1 MPATRLTMASVLVG
15 RETGIT
21 PPLPGGPGGTIR
33 GGSSGLCCMRTHA
46 TGDLFSPRSR
56 ASAESR
62 KRRRSRSGWFGEY
75 PLRNPPRMEEGI
87 LRIPSMTVM
96 ASETIRRR
104 LREVPDSPGVYLL
117 RDTREQVIYVGKAL
131 RLRDRLRAYFT
142 TGYGQTARTAEL
154 VQRVYDFEFVKTANE
169 VEALVLENNL
179 IKHYRPRF
187 NIRLKDDKNYLYL
200 KLPVTEEYPRVHYT
214 RRVLDDGALYFGPY
228 TSAQSL
234 RSTVKSIRQ
243 LLPFRTCSE
252 DIFKQGKV
260 CLDFHIKRCPGP
272 CERRISSED
281 YKARI
286 NEVAL
291 FMEGRSDLLVREL
304 HERMDSAAGRLDF
317 ENAARYRDQLQSI
330 ERIADRQKVL
340 TRGRDDQDIV
350 AYARSGN
357 DVFVEVAYV
366 RQSKMVGHD
375 GHALDGA
382 GDATEPELLRGFMLQ
397 YYSSATHVPR
407 SVILPGPV
415 EEPELIKGWLSEK
428 RGRPVEVDVPQR
440 GRLRALVTQ
449 LGETAKQELEQIRIQ
464 ADYDRSRTE
473 PMLAA
478 LAEALDLE
486 SPPKRIE
493 CYDISNIQGDS
504 AVGSMV
510 VFEDGR
516 PRNDHYRHFRI
527 KYVPGPNDFAMLQE
541 VLRRRLERLESAQRR
556 EEVGS
561 IGDRSFTSR
570 PGLILIDGGKSQLSA
585 ALEVTEAAGYADIP
599 TFALAKER
607 EEIFAPGRAE
617 PIVQERNS
625 PGMFLVQRI
634 RDEAHRF
641 AITHHRK
648 VRARKALTSPLDS
661 VEGIGPA
668 RKRALLRHFGS
679 VQAIR
684 EAPVGEIVKLGIH
697 ERLAVRLKETL

>member
-1 MPATRLTMASVLVG
+1 MAVTL
-15 RETGIT
+15 EEAI
-21 PPLPGGPGGTIR
+21 
-33 GGSSGLCCMRTHA
+33 
-46 TGDLFSPRSR
+46 
-56 ASAESR
+56 
-62 KRRRSRSGWFGEY
+62 KRR
-75 PLRNPPRMEEGI
+75 LQ
-87 LRIPSMTVM
+87 
-96 ASETIRRR
+96 A
-104 LREVPDSPGVYLL
+104 VPESPGVYMF
-117 RDTREQVIYVGKAL
+117 RDNRSQVIYVGKAL
-131 RLRDRLRAYFT
+131 RLRDRLRSYFT
-142 TGYGQTARTAEL
+142 PGYAPTAQVAEL
-154 VQRVYDFEFVKTANE
+154 IRKAHDFEFVTTANE

-179 IKHYRPRF
+179 IKNYRPRY

-200 KLPVTEEYPRVHYT
+200 KLPVTEDFPRVHYS
-214 RRVLDDGALYFGPY
+214 RRVQNDGALYFGPY

-243 LLPFRTCSE
+243 LLPFRTCSDE
-252 DIFKQGKV
+252 IFKQGKV

-286 NEVAL
+286 HEVAL
-291 FMEGRSDLLVREL
+291 FMEGRSDILVREL
-304 HERMDSAAGRLDF
+304 QERMESSAGRLDF

-330 ERIADRQKVL
+330 ERIADRQRVL

-382 GDATEPELLRGFMLQ
+382 ADATEPELLRGFMLQ

-407 SVILPGPV
+407 TVILPGPV
-415 EEPELIKGWLSEK
+415 DEPELLIGWLSEK
-428 RGRPVEVDVPQR
+428 RGGPVTLEIPQR
-440 GRLRALVTQ
+440 GRKRGLVTQ
-449 LGETAKQELEQIRIQ
+449 LAETAKQELEQLRIQ

-478 LAEALDLE
+478 LAQALDLE

-527 KYVPGPNDFAMLQE
+527 KYTPGPNDFAMLQE

-556 EEVGS
+556 EEADIV
-561 IGDRSFTSR
+561 GDRSFTTR
-570 PGLILIDGGKSQLSA
+570 PDLILIDGGKGQLSA
-585 ALEVTEAAGYADIP
+585 ALEVMETAGYADIP

-625 PGMFLVQRI
+625 PGMFLVQRV

-684 EAPVGEIVKLGIH
+684 EAPVDEIVKLGIPD
-697 ERLAVRLKETL
+697 RLAARLKETL

>member
-1 MPATRLTMASVLVG
+1 MAVSL
-15 RETGIT
+15 E
-21 PPLPGGPGGTIR
+21 
-33 GGSSGLCCMRTHA
+33 
-46 TGDLFSPRSR
+46 
-56 ASAESR
+56 
-62 KRRRSRSGWFGEY
+62 
-75 PLRNPPRMEEGI
+75 
-87 LRIPSMTVM
+87 
-96 ASETIRRR
+96 ETIKAR
-104 LREVPDSPGVYLL
+104 LQAVPESPGVYLF
-117 RDTREQVIYVGKAL
+117 RDAKMQVIYVGKAL
-131 RLRDRLRAYFT
+131 RLRDRLRQYFT
-142 TGYGQTARTAEL
+142 PGYAETARVSEL
-154 VQRVYDFEFVKTANE
+154 VRRATDFEFITTANE
-169 VEALVLENNL
+169 VEALVLENSL
-179 IKHYRPRF
+179 IKNYRPRF

-200 KLPVTEEYPRVHYT
+200 KLPVTEAFPRVHYS
-214 RRVLDDGALYFGPY
+214 RRVQNDGALYFGPY
-228 TSAQSL
+228 TSALSL

-243 LLPFRTCSE
+243 LLPFRTCSDE
-252 DIFKQGKV
+252 IFKQGKV

-272 CERRISSED
+272 CERRIGSED

-304 HERMDSAAGRLDF
+304 EDRMLGAADKLDF

-366 RQSKMVGHD
+366 RQGKMVGHD

-382 GDATEPELLRGFMLQ
+382 ADATEPELLRGFMLQ

-407 SVILPGPV
+407 TVILPGLV
-415 EEPELIKGWLSEK
+415 EEPDLLTGWLTEK
-428 RGRPVEVDVPQR
+428 RGRPVEIEVPQR
-440 GRLRALVTQ
+440 GRKRALVNQ
-449 LGETAKQELEQIRIQ
+449 LGDTARQELEQIRIQ

-478 LAEALDLE
+478 IAEALDLE
-486 SPPKRIE
+486 TPPKRIE

-527 KYVPGPNDFAMLQE
+527 KFAPGPNDFAMLQE
-541 VLRRRLERLESAQRR
+541 ILRRRLERLESAQRR
-556 EEVGS
+556 EDAE

-570 PGLILIDGGKSQLSA
+570 PDLILIDGGKGQLSA
-585 ALEVTEAAGYADIP
+585 AVEVMEAAGYADIP
-599 TFALAKER
+599 TFSLAKER

-648 VRARKALTSPLDS
+648 VRSRKALTSPLDS

-684 EAPVGEIVKLGIH
+684 EAPVDEIVKLGIP
-697 ERLAVRLKETL
+697 ERLASRLKETL

>member
-1 MPATRLTMASVLVG
+1 MAISL
-15 RETGIT
+15 ED
-21 PPLPGGPGGTIR
+21 TI
-33 GGSSGLCCMRTHA
+33 
-46 TGDLFSPRSR
+46 
-56 ASAESR
+56 
-62 KRRRSRSGWFGEY
+62 KRR
-75 PLRNPPRMEEGI
+75 LQ
-87 LRIPSMTVM
+87 
-96 ASETIRRR
+96 A
-104 LREVPDSPGVYLL
+104 VPESPGVYMF
-117 RDTREQVIYVGKAL
+117 RDNKSQVIYVGKAL
-131 RLRDRLRAYFT
+131 RLRDRLRSYFT
-142 TGYGQTARTAEL
+142 PGYAQTARVAEL
-154 VQRVYDFEFVKTANE
+154 IRKANDFEFVTTANE

-179 IKHYRPRF
+179 IKNYRPRF

-200 KLPVTEEYPRVHYT
+200 KLPVTEEFPRVHYS
-214 RRVLDDGALYFGPY
+214 RRVQNDGALYFGPY
-228 TSAQSL
+228 TSALSL

-243 LLPFRTCSE
+243 LLPFRTCSDE
-252 DIFKQGKV
+252 IFKQGKV

-272 CERRISSED
+272 CERRITSDD

-291 FMEGRSDLLVREL
+291 FMEGRSDILVREL
-304 HERMDSAAGRLDF
+304 KQRMEDAANRLDF

-357 DVFVEVAYV
+357 DVYVEVAYV
-366 RQSKMVGHD
+366 RQGKMVGHD

-382 GDATEPELLRGFMLQ
+382 ADATEPELLRGFMLQ

-407 SVILPGPV
+407 DVVLPGPV
-415 EEPELIKGWLSEK
+415 DEPELITGWLSQK
-428 RGRPVEVDVPQR
+428 RGRPVTIEVPQR
-440 GRLRALVTQ
+440 GRKRALVTQ
-449 LGETAKQELEQIRIQ
+449 LAETAKQELEQMRIQ

-486 SPPKRIE
+486 SPPRRIE

-516 PRNDHYRHFRI
+516 PRNEHYRHFRI

-541 VLRRRLERLESAQRR
+541 VLRRRLERLEQSQRR
-556 EEVGS
+556 EEADIV
-561 IGDRSFTSR
+561 GDRSFTSR
-570 PGLILIDGGKSQLSA
+570 PDLILIDGGKGQLSA
-585 ALEVTEAAGYADIP
+585 ALEVLESAGYADIP

-607 EEIFAPGRAE
+607 EEIFAPGRVE

-684 EAPVGEIVKLGIH
+684 EAPVDEIVKLGIP
-697 ERLAVRLKETL
+697 ERLAMRLKETL

>member
-1 MPATRLTMASVLVG
+1 MATTFEDAV
-15 RETGIT
+15 
-21 PPLPGGPGGTIR
+21 
-33 GGSSGLCCMRTHA
+33 
-46 TGDLFSPRSR
+46 
-56 ASAESR
+56 
-62 KRRRSRSGWFGEY
+62 KRR
-75 PLRNPPRMEEGI
+75 LQ
-87 LRIPSMTVM
+87 
-96 ASETIRRR
+96 A
-104 LREVPDSPGVYLL
+104 VPESPGVYLF
-117 RDTREQVIYVGKAL
+117 RDNRAQVIYVGKAL
-131 RLRDRLRAYFT
+131 RLRDRLRSYFT
-142 TGYGQTARTAEL
+142 PGYAQTARVAEL
-154 VQRVYDFEFVKTANE
+154 IRKAHDFEFVTTANE

-179 IKHYRPRF
+179 IKNYRPRF

-200 KLPVTEEYPRVHYT
+200 KLPVPEAYPRVHYS
-214 RRVLDDGALYFGPY
+214 RRVQNDGALYFGPY

-234 RSTVKSIRQ
+234 RGTVKSIRQ
-243 LLPFRTCSE
+243 LLPFRTCSDE
-252 DIFKQGKV
+252 IFKQGKV

-272 CERRISSED
+272 CEGRISPED

-291 FMEGRSDLLVREL
+291 FMEGRSDLLVRQLQEK
-304 HERMDSAAGRLDF
+304 MQDAADRLDF

-340 TRGRDDQDIV
+340 THGRDDEDIV
-350 AYARSGN
+350 AYARSGS

-366 RQSKMVGHD
+366 RQGKMVGHD

-382 GDATEPELLRGFMLQ
+382 ADAAEAEILRGFLLQ

-407 SVILPGPV
+407 TVVLPGSV
-415 EEPELIKGWLSEK
+415 EEPELMAGWLSQK
-428 RGRPVEVDVPQR
+428 RNRPVTIEVPQR
-440 GRLRALVTQ
+440 GRKRALVAQ
-449 LGETAKQELEQIRIQ
+449 LAETAAQELEQLRIQ

-478 LAEALDLE
+478 LADALGLE

-504 AVGSMV
+504 AVGAMV

-516 PRNDHYRHFRI
+516 PRNDHYRHFKIR
-527 KYVPGPNDFAMLQE
+527 YVPGPNDFAMLQE

-556 EEVGS
+556 EDAEVV
-561 IGDRSFTSR
+561 GDRSFTSR
-570 PGLILIDGGKSQLSA
+570 PDLILIDGGRGQLSA
-585 ALEVTEAAGYADIP
+585 ALEELEAAGFADIP
-599 TFALAKER
+599 TFSLAKER

-648 VRARKALTSPLDS
+648 VRSRKALTSPLDS

-684 EAPVGEIVKLGIH
+684 EAPVDEITRLGIP

>member
-1 MPATRLTMASVLVG
+1 VAVIQ
-15 RETGIT
+15 E
-21 PPLPGGPGGTIR
+21 
-33 GGSSGLCCMRTHA
+33 
-46 TGDLFSPRSR
+46 
-56 ASAESR
+56 
-62 KRRRSRSGWFGEY
+62 
-75 PLRNPPRMEEGI
+75 
-87 LRIPSMTVM
+87 
-96 ASETIRRR
+96 ETIKRR
-104 LREVPDSPGVYLL
+104 LRAVPEGPGVYLF
-117 RDTREQVIYVGKAL
+117 RDSRAQVIYVGKAL
-131 RLRDRLRAYFT
+131 RLRDRLRSYFT
-142 TGYGQTARTAEL
+142 PGYGETARVAEL
-154 VQRVYDFEFVKTANE
+154 VRKVFDFEFVTTANE
-169 VEALVLENNL
+169 VEALVLECNL
-179 IKHYRPRF
+179 IKNYRPRF

-200 KLPVTEEYPRVHYT
+200 KLPVTEEFPRVHYS
-214 RRVLDDGALYFGPY
+214 RRVQKDGALYFGPY

-243 LLPFRTCSE
+243 LLPFRTCSDE
-252 DIFKQGKV
+252 IFKQGKV

-286 NEVAL
+286 HEVAL
-291 FMEGRSDLLVREL
+291 FMEGRSDTLVHEL
-304 HERMDSAAGRLDF
+304 KDRMGGAAGRLDF

-340 TRGRDDQDIV
+340 TRGRDDQDLV
-350 AYARSGN
+350 AYARSGG

-366 RQSKMVGHD
+366 RQGKMVGHD

-382 GDATEPELLRGFMLQ
+382 GDAVEGELLRGFLLQ
-397 YYSSATHVPR
+397 YYASATHIPR
-407 SVILPGPV
+407 SIILPGVV
-415 EEPELIKGWLSEK
+415 EEPELLTGWLSER
-428 RGRPVEVDVPQR
+428 RGGPVTIEVPQR
-440 GRLRALVTQ
+440 GRKRALVTQ
-449 LGETAKQELEQIRIQ
+449 LAETAAQELEQLRIQ
-464 ADYDRSRTE
+464 SDYDRSRTE

-478 LAEALDLE
+478 LADALGLE
-486 SPPKRIE
+486 DPPKRIE

-504 AVGSMV
+504 AVGAMV

-516 PRNDHYRHFRI
+516 PRNDHYRHFKI
-527 KYVPGPNDFAMLQE
+527 KFVPGPNDFAMLQE

-556 EEVGS
+556 EDAEVV
-561 IGDRSFTSR
+561 GDRSFTSR
-570 PGLILIDGGKSQLSA
+570 PDLILIDGGKGQLSA
-585 ALEVTEAAGYADIP
+585 ALEELESAGYADIP

-607 EEIFAPGRAE
+607 EEIFAPGRSE

-648 VRARKALTSPLDS
+648 VRSRKALTSPLDS

-684 EAPVGEIVKLGIH
+684 EAAVEDIVALGVPARIAK
-697 ERLAVRLKETL
+697 RMKETL

>member
-1 MPATRLTMASVLVG
+1 MAVSLEDTV
-15 RETGIT
+15 
-21 PPLPGGPGGTIR
+21 
-33 GGSSGLCCMRTHA
+33 
-46 TGDLFSPRSR
+46 
-56 ASAESR
+56 
-62 KRRRSRSGWFGEY
+62 KRR
-75 PLRNPPRMEEGI
+75 LQ
-87 LRIPSMTVM
+87 
-96 ASETIRRR
+96 A
-104 LREVPDSPGVYLL
+104 VPDSPGVYMF
-117 RDTREQVIYVGKAL
+117 RDNRSQVIYVGKAL
-131 RLRDRLRAYFT
+131 RLRDRLRSYFT
-142 TGYGQTARTAEL
+142 PGYAQTARVAEL
-154 VQRVYDFEFVKTANE
+154 IRKANDFEFVTTANE

-179 IKHYRPRF
+179 IKNYRPRF

-200 KLPVTEEYPRVHYT
+200 KLPVTEEFPRVHYS
-214 RRVLDDGALYFGPY
+214 RRVLKDGALYFGPY

-243 LLPFRTCSE
+243 LLPFRTCSDE
-252 DIFKQGKV
+252 IFKQHKV

-272 CERRISSED
+272 CENRISSED

-304 HERMDSAAGRLDF
+304 RGRMDAAANRLDF

-330 ERIADRQKVL
+330 ERIADRQRVL
-340 TRGRDDQDIV
+340 TRGRDDEDIV

-366 RQSKMVGHD
+366 RQGKMVGHD

-397 YYSSATHVPR
+397 YYSSATHIPR

-415 EEPELIKGWLSEK
+415 EEPELMAGWLTDRRGGPVAIEVPRRGRK
-428 RGRPVEVDVPQR
+428 RG
-440 GRLRALVTQ
+440 LVTQ
-449 LGETAKQELEQIRIQ
+449 LGETAAQELEQLRIQ

-516 PRNDHYRHFRI
+516 PRTDHYRHFRI
-527 KYVPGPNDFAMLQE
+527 KFAPGPNDFAMLQE

-556 EEVGS
+556 EDADIV
-561 IGDRSFTSR
+561 GDRSFTSR
-570 PGLILIDGGKSQLSA
+570 PDLILIDGGKGQLTA
-585 ALEVTEAAGYADIP
+585 ALEVIESAGYADIP

-617 PIVQERNS
+617 PIVQERSS

-684 EAPVGEIVKLGIH
+684 EAPVEEIVKLGIP

>member
-1 MPATRLTMASVLVG
+1 MAVTLEEAV
-15 RETGIT
+15 
-21 PPLPGGPGGTIR
+21 
-33 GGSSGLCCMRTHA
+33 
-46 TGDLFSPRSR
+46 
-56 ASAESR
+56 
-62 KRRRSRSGWFGEY
+62 KRR
-75 PLRNPPRMEEGI
+75 LQ
-87 LRIPSMTVM
+87 
-96 ASETIRRR
+96 A
-104 LREVPDSPGVYLL
+104 VPDTPGVYLF
-117 RDTREQVIYVGKAL
+117 RDNRSQVIYVGKAL
-131 RLRDRLRAYFT
+131 RLRDRLRSYFSP
-142 TGYGQTARTAEL
+142 GYAPTPQVAEL
-154 VQRVYDFEFVKTANE
+154 IRKAHDFEFVTTANE
-169 VEALVLENNL
+169 VEALVLENDF
-179 IKHYRPRF
+179 IKNYRPRY

-200 KLPVTEEYPRVHYT
+200 KLPVTEEFPRVHYS
-214 RRVLDDGALYFGPY
+214 RRVQKDGALYFGPY

-243 LLPFRTCSE
+243 LLPFRTCSDE
-252 DIFKQGKV
+252 IFKQGKV

-272 CERRISSED
+272 CERRINSED
-281 YKARI
+281 YKKRI

-291 FMEGRSDLLVREL
+291 FMEGRSDLLGREL
-304 HERMDSAAGRLDF
+304 RERMEAAADRLDF
-317 ENAARYRDQLQSI
+317 ENAARYRDQLHSI

-340 TRGRDDQDIV
+340 TQSRDDEDIV
-350 AYARSGN
+350 AYAESGN
-357 DVFVEVAYV
+357 DVYVEVAYI
-366 RQSKMVGHD
+366 RRGKMVGHD
-375 GHALDGA
+375 GHPLEGA
-382 GDATEPELLRGFMLQ
+382 NDATEPEILRGFIQQ

-407 SVILPGPV
+407 TVVLPGPL
-415 EEPELIKGWLSEK
+415 EEAELIINWLSEK
-428 RGRPVEVDVPQR
+428 RGGPVTIEVPQR
-440 GRLRALVTQ
+440 GRKRGLVTQ
-449 LGETAKQELEQIRIQ
+449 LAETATQELQQLRIQ

-478 LAEALDLE
+478 LAEAMGLE
-486 SPPKRIE
+486 EPPKRIE

-541 VLRRRLERLESAQRR
+541 VLGRRLERLESAQRR
-556 EEVGS
+556 EDADVV
-561 IGDRSFTSR
+561 GDRSFTSR
-570 PGLILIDGGKSQLSA
+570 PDLILIDGGKGQLSA
-585 ALEVTEAAGYADIP
+585 ALEVLESSGFADIP

-607 EEIFAPGRAE
+607 EEIFAPDRAE

-648 VRARKALTSPLDS
+648 VRAKKALTSPLDS

-684 EAPVGEIVKLGIH
+684 DAAVEDIVKLGIP

>member
-1 MPATRLTMASVLVG
+1 VAVIQ
-15 RETGIT
+15 E
-21 PPLPGGPGGTIR
+21 
-33 GGSSGLCCMRTHA
+33 
-46 TGDLFSPRSR
+46 
-56 ASAESR
+56 
-62 KRRRSRSGWFGEY
+62 
-75 PLRNPPRMEEGI
+75 
-87 LRIPSMTVM
+87 
-96 ASETIRRR
+96 ETIKRR
-104 LREVPDSPGVYLL
+104 LRAVPEGPGVYLF
-117 RDTREQVIYVGKAL
+117 RDSRAQVIYVGKAL
-131 RLRDRLRAYFT
+131 RLRDRLRSYFT
-142 TGYGQTARTAEL
+142 TGYGETARVAEL
-154 VQRVYDFEFVKTANE
+154 VRKVFDFEFVTTANE
-169 VEALVLENNL
+169 VEALVLECNL
-179 IKHYRPRF
+179 IKNYRPRF

-200 KLPVTEEYPRVHYT
+200 KLPVTEEFPRVHYS
-214 RRVLDDGALYFGPY
+214 RRVQKDGALYFGPY

-234 RSTVKSIRQ
+234 RGTVKSIRQ
-243 LLPFRTCSE
+243 LLPFRTCSDE
-252 DIFKQGKV
+252 IFKQGKV

-286 NEVAL
+286 HEVAL
-291 FMEGRSDLLVREL
+291 FMEGRSDTLVHEL
-304 HERMDSAAGRLDF
+304 KDRMGGAAGRLDF

-340 TRGRDDQDIV
+340 TRGRDDQDLV
-350 AYARSGN
+350 AYARSGG

-366 RQSKMVGHD
+366 RQGKMVGHD

-382 GDATEPELLRGFMLQ
+382 GDAVEGELLRGFLLQ
-397 YYSSATHVPR
+397 YYASATHIPR
-407 SVILPGPV
+407 SIILPGAV
-415 EEPELIKGWLSEK
+415 EEPDLLTGWLSER
-428 RGRPVEVDVPQR
+428 RGGQVTIEVPQR
-440 GRLRALVTQ
+440 GRKRALVTQ
-449 LGETAKQELEQIRIQ
+449 LAETAAQELEQQRIQ

-478 LAEALDLE
+478 LADALGLE
-486 SPPKRIE
+486 DPPKRIE

-504 AVGSMV
+504 AVGAMV

-516 PRNDHYRHFRI
+516 PRNDHYRHFKI
-527 KYVPGPNDFAMLQE
+527 KFVPGPNDFAMLQE

-556 EEVGS
+556 EDADVV
-561 IGDRSFTSR
+561 GDRSFTSR
-570 PGLILIDGGKSQLSA
+570 PDLILIDGGKGQLSA
-585 ALEVTEAAGYADIP
+585 ALEVLESAGYADIP

-607 EEIFAPGRAE
+607 EEIFAPGRSE

-648 VRARKALTSPLDS
+648 VRSRKALTSPLDS

-684 EAPVGEIVKLGIH
+684 EAAVEDIVALGVP
-697 ERLAVRLKETL
+697 ERLAKRLKETL

>member
-1 MPATRLTMASVLVG
+1 MTATLE
-15 RETGIT
+15 ETI
-21 PPLPGGPGGTIR
+21 
-33 GGSSGLCCMRTHA
+33 
-46 TGDLFSPRSR
+46 
-56 ASAESR
+56 
-62 KRRRSRSGWFGEY
+62 KRRLQAV
-75 PLRNPPRMEEGI
+75 P
-87 LRIPSMTVM
+87 
-96 ASETIRRR
+96 ET
-104 LREVPDSPGVYLL
+104 PGVYLF
-117 RDTREQVIYVGKAL
+117 RDAKTQVIYVGKAL
-131 RLRDRLRAYFT
+131 RLRDRLRQYFT
-142 TGYGQTARTAEL
+142 PGYAETARVSEL
-154 VQRVYDFEFVKTANE
+154 VRRATDFEFITTANE
-169 VEALVLENNL
+169 VEALVLENSL
-179 IKHYRPRF
+179 IKNYRPRF

-200 KLPVTEEYPRVHYT
+200 KLPVPEAFPRVHYS
-214 RRVLDDGALYFGPY
+214 RRVQNDGALYFGPY

-243 LLPFRTCSE
+243 LLPFRTCSDE
-252 DIFKQGKV
+252 IFKQGKV

-281 YKARI
+281 YGARI

-291 FMEGRSDLLVREL
+291 FMEGRSDILVGEL
-304 HERMDSAAGRLDF
+304 QGRMEGAADRLDF

-350 AYARSGN
+350 AYARSGS

-366 RQSKMVGHD
+366 RQGKMVGHD

-407 SVILPGPV
+407 TVILPGPID
-415 EEPELIKGWLSEK
+415 EPELITGWLSEK
-428 RGRPVEVDVPQR
+428 RTRPVELEIPQR
-440 GRLRALVTQ
+440 GRKRALVQQ
-449 LGETAKQELEQIRIQ
+449 LAETAKQELEQLRIQ

-478 LAEALDLE
+478 LATALDLE
-486 SPPKRIE
+486 TPPRRIE

-556 EEVGS
+556 EEAEVV
-561 IGDRSFTSR
+561 GDRSFTSR
-570 PGLILIDGGKSQLSA
+570 PDLILIDGGKGQLSA
-585 ALEVTEAAGYADIP
+585 ALEIMESAGYADIP

-607 EEIFAPGRAE
+607 EEIFAPGRSD
-617 PIVQERNS
+617 PIVQEKSS
-625 PGMFLVQRI
+625 PGMFLVQ
-634 RDEAHRF
+634 
-641 AITHHRK
+641 
-648 VRARKALTSPLDS
+648 
-661 VEGIGPA
+661 IG
-668 RKRALLRHFGS
+668 
-679 VQAIR
+679 
-684 EAPVGEIVKLGIH
+684 
-697 ERLAVRLKETL
+697 

>member
-1 MPATRLTMASVLVG
+1 MAVTL
-15 RETGIT
+15 E
-21 PPLPGGPGGTIR
+21 
-33 GGSSGLCCMRTHA
+33 
-46 TGDLFSPRSR
+46 
-56 ASAESR
+56 
-62 KRRRSRSGWFGEY
+62 
-75 PLRNPPRMEEGI
+75 
-87 LRIPSMTVM
+87 
-96 ASETIRRR
+96 ETIKRR
-104 LREVPDSPGVYLL
+104 LRAVPETPGVYLF
-117 RDTREQVIYVGKAL
+117 RDNRSQVIYVGKAL
-131 RLRDRLRAYFT
+131 RLRDRLRSYFT
-142 TGYGQTARTAEL
+142 PGYAPTAQVAEL
-154 VQRVYDFEFVKTANE
+154 IRKAHDFEFVTTANE
-169 VEALVLENNL
+169 VEALVLENDF
-179 IKHYRPRF
+179 IKNYRPRY

-200 KLPVTEEYPRVHYT
+200 KVPVTEEFPRVHYS
-214 RRVLDDGALYFGPY
+214 RRVLKDGALYFGPY
-228 TSAQSL
+228 TSALSL

-243 LLPFRTCSE
+243 LLPFRTCSDE
-252 DIFKQGKV
+252 IFKQGKV

-272 CERRISSED
+272 CERRISPED

-291 FMEGRSDLLVREL
+291 FMEGRSDLLGREL
-304 HERMDSAAGRLDF
+304 RERMESAADRLDF
-317 ENAARYRDQLQSI
+317 ENAARYRDQLNSI

-340 TRGRDDQDIV
+340 THSRDDQDIV
-350 AYARSGN
+350 AYAGNGN
-357 DVFVEVAYV
+357 DVYAEVAYV
-366 RQSKMVGHD
+366 RQGKMVGHD
-375 GHALDGA
+375 GHPLEGA
-382 GDATEPELLRGFMLQ
+382 AEATEPEILRGFLLQ

-407 SVILPGPV
+407 TVILPGQV
-415 EEPELIKGWLSEK
+415 EEPQLMIDWLSQK
-428 RGRPVEVDVPQR
+428 RGGPVAIEVPQR
-440 GRLRALVTQ
+440 GRKRGLVTQ
-449 LGETAKQELEQIRIQ
+449 LAETATQELQQLRIQ

-478 LAEALDLE
+478 LAEALGLE
-486 SPPKRIE
+486 ALPKRIE
-493 CYDISNIQGDS
+493 CHDISNLQGDS

-527 KYVPGPNDFAMLQE
+527 RYVPGPNDFAMLQE
-541 VLRRRLERLESAQRR
+541 VLGRRLERLEEAQRR
-556 EEVGS
+556 EDAEVV
-561 IGDRSFTSR
+561 GDRSFSSR
-570 PGLILIDGGKSQLSA
+570 PDLILIDGGRGQLSA
-585 ALEVTEAAGYADIP
+585 AMEVLESAGFADIP

-607 EEIFAPGRAE
+607 EEIFAPDRAE

-648 VRARKALTSPLDS
+648 VRAKKALTSPLDS

-684 EAPVGEIVKLGIH
+684 DAPVEDIVKLGIP

>member
-1 MPATRLTMASVLVG
+1 MAATL
-15 RETGIT
+15 ED
-21 PPLPGGPGGTIR
+21 TI
-33 GGSSGLCCMRTHA
+33 
-46 TGDLFSPRSR
+46 
-56 ASAESR
+56 
-62 KRRRSRSGWFGEY
+62 KRR
-75 PLRNPPRMEEGI
+75 LQ
-87 LRIPSMTVM
+87 
-96 ASETIRRR
+96 A
-104 LREVPDSPGVYLL
+104 VPESPGVYLF
-117 RDTREQVIYVGKAL
+117 RDNRSQVIYVGKAL
-131 RLRDRLRAYFT
+131 RLRDRLRSYFT
-142 TGYGQTARTAEL
+142 PGYAETARVSEL
-154 VQRVYDFEFVKTANE
+154 IRRATDFEFVTTANE

-179 IKHYRPRF
+179 IKNYRPRF

-200 KLPVTEEYPRVHYT
+200 KLPVTEAFPRVHYS
-214 RRVLDDGALYFGPY
+214 RRVQNDGALYFGPY
-228 TSAQSL
+228 TSALSL

-243 LLPFRTCSE
+243 LLPFRTCSDE
-252 DIFKQGKV
+252 IFKQGKV

-286 NEVAL
+286 NEVGL

-304 HERMDSAAGRLDF
+304 EDRMQGAADRLDF

-397 YYSSATHVPR
+397 YYSSATHIPR

-415 EEPELIKGWLSEK
+415 DEPELITGWLSEK
-428 RGRPVEVDVPQR
+428 RGRPVSIEIPRR

-527 KYVPGPNDFAMLQE
+527 KFTPGPNDFAMLQE

-556 EEVGS
+556 EEAEIV
-561 IGDRSFTSR
+561 GDRSFTSR
-570 PGLILIDGGKSQLSA
+570 PDLILIDGGKGQLSA
-585 ALEVTEAAGYADIP
+585 ALEVMEAAGYADIP

-607 EEIFAPGRAE
+607 EEIFAPGRVE

-648 VRARKALTSPLDS
+648 VRSRKALTSPLDS

-684 EAPVGEIVKLGIH
+684 EAPVGEIVKLGIP
-697 ERLAVRLKETL
+697 ERLAARLKETL